1 VSTFRGAILTIFY
14 KDALTEALALEAA
27 ILRLRMLTTD
37 EDLIRRVI
45 DDAAMYVYGSATREK
60 LSDVSEN
67 AARKIACGA
76 ASLPPK
82 RERS

>member
-1 VSTFRGAILTIFY
+1 MSTFRGVIFAIFY
-14 KDALTEALALEAA
+14 KDALTDALALETA

-45 DDAAMYVYGSATREK
+45 DDATMYVYGSATREK
-60 LSDVSEN
+60 LSDVIEN

-76 ASLPPK
+76 A
-82 RERS
+82 